1 MYSNP
6 KTGTSTVEFNAKQS
20 LGESK
25 VMIVNKPNM
34 DDFDALTDTQIS
46 ALDFVSGHRLT
57 QERVKRLQR
66 IHEGT
71 EVITLFRSPAEQIV
85 SAYNYDTN
93 YKYGR
98 KIPFWFWYRFLI
110 PKNPQASHF
119 VRRFQGKW
127 IASFFLSSRHFKQI
141 LADFGF
147 FNKVILTE
155 NINYEIPKLYE
166 NVGIELL
173 NGELVRRKATGKDY
187 IKYKSL
193 DPKLRARLE
202 KENKLDY
209 QLYEYFKSR
218 STL

>member
-57 QERVKRLQR
+57 QERMNRLQR

-127 IASFFLSSRHFKQI
+127 VASFFLSSRRFKQI
-141 LADFGF
+141 LADFRI

-173 NGELVRRKATGKDY
+173 NGVLVRRKATGKDY
-187 IKYKSL
+187 IKYVSL

-209 QLYEYFKSR
+209 QLYQYFKNQP
-218 STL
+218 TA

>member
-57 QERVKRLQR
+57 QERMNRLQR

-85 SAYNYDTN
+85 RAYNYDTN

-127 IASFFLSSRHFKQI
+127 VASFFLSSRRFKQI
-141 LADFGF
+141 LADFRI

-173 NGELVRRKATGKDY
+173 NGVLVRRKATGKDY
-187 IKYKSL
+187 IKYVSL

-209 QLYEYFKSR
+209 LLYEYFKNQS
-218 STL
+218 SL

>member
-34 DDFDALTDTQIS
+34 DDFDALSDTQIS
-46 ALDFVSGHRLT
+46 TLDFVSGHRLT
-57 QERVKRLQR
+57 QERLNRLRRLQ
-66 IHEGT
+66 EGC

-141 LADFGF
+141 LEDFGL

-166 NVGIELL
+166 NVGIDLVNE
-173 NGELVRRKATGKDY
+173 ELVRRKATGKDY
-187 IKYKSL
+187 IKYLTL
-193 DPKLRARLE
+193 DEKLKNRLE

-209 QLYEYFKSR
+209 LLYEYFKNQS
-218 STL
+218 SL

>member
-34 DDFDALTDTQIS
+34 DDFDALSDTQIS

-66 IHEGT
+66 IHEGC

-98 KIPFWFWYRFLI
+98 KIPFWFWYRF
-110 PKNPQASHF
+110 
-119 VRRFQGKW
+119 
-127 IASFFLSSRHFKQI
+127 
-141 LADFGF
+141 
-147 FNKVILTE
+147 
-155 NINYEIPKLYE
+155 
-166 NVGIELL
+166 
-173 NGELVRRKATGKDY
+173 
-187 IKYKSL
+187 
-193 DPKLRARLE
+193 
-202 KENKLDY
+202 
-209 QLYEYFKSR
+209 
-218 STL
+218 

>member
-57 QERVKRLQR
+57 QERMNRLQR

-127 IASFFLSSRHFKQI
+127 VASFFLSSRRFKQI
-141 LADFGF
+141 LADFRI

-173 NGELVRRKATGKDY
+173 NGVLVRRKATGKDY
-187 IKYKSL
+187 IKYVSL

-209 QLYEYFKSR
+209 QLYQYFKKQP
-218 STL
+218 TA

>member
-34 DDFDALTDTQIS
+34 DDFDALSDTQIS
-46 ALDFVSGHRLT
+46 TLDFVSGHRLT
-57 QERVKRLQR
+57 QERLNRLRRLQK
-66 IHEGT
+66 GC

-127 IASFFLSSRHFKQI
+127 RDSFVLSSADFKQI
-141 LADFGF
+141 VAGYEQ
-147 FNKVILTE
+147 FNRVILTE
-155 NINYEIPKLYE
+155 NINKEIPRVYK
-166 NVGIELL
+166 NVGIDLVNE
-173 NGELVRRKATGKDY
+173 ELVRRKATGKDY
-187 IKYKSL
+187 IKYL
-193 DPKLRARLE
+193 TIDEKLKNRLE

-209 QLYEYFKSR
+209 LLYEYFKNPS
-218 STL
+218 SL

>member
-57 QERVKRLQR
+57 QERINRLQR

-141 LADFGF
+141 LEDFGL

-187 IKYKSL
+187 IKYVSL

-209 QLYEYFKSR
+209 QLYQYFKSQ

>member
-57 QERVKRLQR
+57 QERMNRLQR

-127 IASFFLSSRHFKQI
+127 VASFFLSSRRFKQI
-141 LADFGF
+141 LADFRI

-166 NVGIELL
+166 TVGIELL

-187 IKYKSL
+187 IKCKSL
-193 DPKLRARLE
+193 DQKLRARLE
-202 KENKLDY
+202 KENRLDY
-209 QLYEYFKSR
+209 QLYQYFKKQP
-218 STL
+218 TA

>member
-141 LADFGF
+141 LEDFGL

-209 QLYEYFKSR
+209 QLYEYFKSQ

>member
-34 DDFDALTDTQIS
+34 DDFDALSDTQINT
-46 ALDFVSGHRLT
+46 LDFVSGHRLT
-57 QERVKRLQR
+57 QERLNRLRRLQK
-66 IHEGT
+66 GC

-127 IASFFLSSRHFKQI
+127 RASFVLSSADFKQI
-141 LADFGF
+141 VAGYQQ
-147 FNKVILTE
+147 FNRVILTE
-155 NINYEIPKLYE
+155 NINKEIPRVYK
-166 NVGIELL
+166 NVGIELV
-173 NGELVRRKATGKDY
+173 NEELVRRKATGKDY
-187 IKYKSL
+187 IKYLTL
-193 DPKLRARLE
+193 DEKLKNRLE
-202 KENKLDY
+202 KENRLDY
-209 QLYEYFKSR
+209 LLYEYFKNQS
-218 STL
+218 SL

>member
-71 EVITLFRSPAEQIV
+71 EVMTLFRSPAEQIV

-141 LADFGF
+141 LEDFGL

-209 QLYEYFKSR
+209 QLYEYFKSQ

>member
-141 LADFGF
+141 LEDFGL

-166 NVGIELL
+166 NVGIDLVNE
-173 NGELVRRKATGKDY
+173 ELVRRKATGKDY
-187 IKYKSL
+187 IKYLTL
-193 DPKLRARLE
+193 DEKLKNRLE

-209 QLYEYFKSR
+209 LLYEYFKNQS
-218 STL
+218 SL

>member
-34 DDFDALTDTQIS
+34 DDFDALSDSEIS
-46 ALDFVSGHRLT
+46 TLDFVSGHRLT
-57 QERVKRLQR
+57 QDRVNRLQR

-209 QLYEYFKSR
+209 QLYQYFKKQP
-218 STL
+218 TA

>member
-57 QERVKRLQR
+57 QERINRLQR

-127 IASFFLSSRHFKQI
+127 VASFFLSSRRFKQI
-141 LADFGF
+141 LADFRI

-209 QLYEYFKSR
+209 LLYEYFKNQS
-218 STL
+218 SL

>member
-141 LADFGF
+141 LEDFGL

-209 QLYEYFKSR
+209 QLYQYFKKQP
-218 STL
+218 TA

>member
-141 LADFGF
+141 LEDFGL

-209 QLYEYFKSR
+209 QLYEYFKSQ
-218 STL
+218 

>member
-34 DDFDALTDTQIS
+34 DDFDALSDSEIS
-46 ALDFVSGHRLT
+46 TLDFVSGHRLT
-57 QERVKRLQR
+57 QDRVNRLRRLQ
-66 IHEGT
+66 EGA

-98 KIPFWFWYRFLI
+98 KIPFWLWYRFLI

-127 IASFFLSSRHFKQI
+127 VASFFLSSRHFKQI
-141 LADFGF
+141 LEDFGL

-173 NGELVRRKATGKDY
+173 NGVLVRRKATGKDY
-187 IKYKSL
+187 IKYVSL

-209 QLYEYFKSR
+209 QLYQYFKKQP
-218 STL
+218 TA

>member
-1 MYSNP
+1 M
-6 KTGTSTVEFNAKQS
+6 
-20 LGESK
+20 
-25 VMIVNKPNM
+25 
-34 DDFDALTDTQIS
+34 
-46 ALDFVSGHRLT
+46 
-57 QERVKRLQR
+57 
-66 IHEGT
+66 
-71 EVITLFRSPAEQIV
+71 
-85 SAYNYDTN
+85 
-93 YKYGR
+93 
-98 KIPFWFWYRFLI
+98 
-110 PKNPQASHF
+110 
-119 VRRFQGKW
+119 
-127 IASFFLSSRHFKQI
+127 SSRHFKQI

-209 QLYEYFKSR
+209 LLYEYFKKQP
-218 STL
+218 TT

>member
-57 QERVKRLQR
+57 QERINRLQR

-127 IASFFLSSRHFKQI
+127 IASFFLSSRHFQQI
-141 LADFGF
+141 LEDFGL

-209 QLYEYFKSR
+209 QLYQYFKKQP
-218 STL
+218 TA

>member
-34 DDFDALTDTQIS
+34 DDFDALSDSEIS
-46 ALDFVSGHRLT
+46 TLDFVSGHRLT
-57 QERVKRLQR
+57 QDRVNRLQR

-209 QLYEYFKSR
+209 LLYEYFKKQP
-218 STL
+218 TT

>member
-1 MYSNP
+1 MKLIMYSNP

-34 DDFDALTDTQIS
+34 DDFDALSDTQIS

-57 QERVKRLQR
+57 QERVNRLRRLQ
-66 IHEGT
+66 EGC

-127 IASFFLSSRHFKQI
+127 
-141 LADFGF
+141 G
-147 FNKVILTE
+147 
-155 NINYEIPKLYE
+155 
-166 NVGIELL
+166 LL
-173 NGELVRRKATGKDY
+173 L
-187 IKYKSL
+187 
-193 DPKLRARLE
+193 
-202 KENKLDY
+202 
-209 QLYEYFKSR
+209 F
-218 STL
+218 

>member
-6 KTGTSTVEFNAKQS
+6 KTGTSTVEFNAKHS

-127 IASFFLSSRHFKQI
+127 VASFFLSSRRFKQI
-141 LADFGF
+141 LADFGL

-209 QLYEYFKSR
+209 LLYEYFKKQP
-218 STL
+218 TT

>member
-25 VMIVNKPNM
+25 VMVVNKPNM

-141 LADFGF
+141 LEDFGL

-166 NVGIELL
+166 NVGIDLVNE
-173 NGELVRRKATGKDY
+173 ELVRRKATGKDY
-187 IKYKSL
+187 IKYLTL
-193 DPKLRARLE
+193 DEKLKNRLE

-209 QLYEYFKSR
+209 LLYEYFKNQS
-218 STL
+218 SL

>member
-57 QERVKRLQR
+57 QERINRLQR

-141 LADFGF
+141 LEDFGL

-209 QLYEYFKSR
+209 QLYEYFKSQ

>member
-34 DDFDALTDTQIS
+34 DDFDALSDTQIR

-57 QERVKRLQR
+57 QERINRLRRLQ
-66 IHEGT
+66 EDC

-127 IASFFLSSRHFKQI
+127 WASFVLSSADFKQI
-141 LADFGF
+141 VAGYQQ
-147 FNKVILTE
+147 FNRVILTE
-155 NINYEIPKLYE
+155 NINKEIPIVYK
-166 NVGIELL
+166 NVGIELV
-173 NGELVRRKATGKDY
+173 NEELVRRKATGKDY
-187 IKYKSL
+187 IKYLTL
-193 DPKLRARLE
+193 DEKLKNRLE
-202 KENKLDY
+202 KDNRLDY
-209 QLYEYFKSR
+209 LLYEYFKNQS
-218 STL
+218 SL

>member
-57 QERVKRLQR
+57 QERINRLQR

-127 IASFFLSSRHFKQI
+127 VASFFLSSRRFKQI
-141 LADFGF
+141 LADFRI

-173 NGELVRRKATGKDY
+173 NGVLVRRKATGKDY
-187 IKYKSL
+187 IKYVSL

-209 QLYEYFKSR
+209 LLYEYFKNQS
-218 STL
+218 SL

>member
-34 DDFDALTDTQIS
+34 NDFDALSDMQIS
-46 ALDFVSGHRLT
+46 KLDFVSGHRLT
-57 QERVKRLQR
+57 QERVKRLLR
-66 IHEGT
+66 IQAGT
-71 EVITLFRSPAEQIV
+71 QVITVFRSPAEQIV
-85 SAYNYDTN
+85 SAYNNDTN

-127 IASFFLSSRHFKQI
+127 SASFFLSSRHFKQI
-141 LADFGF
+141 VAGYQL

-155 NINYEIPKLYE
+155 NINCEIPNLYK
-166 NVGIELL
+166 NAGIELV

-187 IKYKSL
+187 KKYLSL
-193 DPKLRARLE
+193 NAKLKARLE
-202 KENKLDY
+202 RENKLDY
-209 QLYEYFKSR
+209 QLYNYFKKQASA
-218 STL
+218 

>member
-20 LGESK
+20 LGASK

-34 DDFDALTDTQIS
+34 DEFDALSDTQIGM
-46 ALDFVSGHRLT
+46 LDFVSGHRLT

-66 IHEGT
+66 IHEGA

-119 VRRFQGKW
+119 VRRFQDKW
-127 IASFFLSSRHFKQI
+127 FASFFLSSRHFKQI
-141 LADFGF
+141 LEDYAL
-147 FNKVILTE
+147 FNRVILTE

-166 NVGIELL
+166 NVGIELV
-173 NGELVRRKATGKDY
+173 NGELVRRKDTGKDY
-187 IKYKSL
+187 IKYISL

-209 QLYEYFKSR
+209 QLYQYFKKQA
-218 STL
+218 TD

>member
-57 QERVKRLQR
+57 QERINRLQR

-141 LADFGF
+141 LEDFGL

-187 IKYKSL
+187 IKYVSL

-209 QLYEYFKSR
+209 LLYEYFKNQS
-218 STL
+218 SL

>member
-6 KTGTSTVEFNAKQS
+6 KTGTSTVEFNAKES

-34 DDFDALTDTQIS
+34 KDFDHLSDAQIS
-46 ALDFVSGHRLT
+46 ALDFVSGHRLN
-57 QERVKRLQR
+57 QKRMMRLLALTAD
-66 IHEGT
+66 IEL
-71 EVITLFRSPAEQIV
+71 ITLFRSPAEQIV

-119 VRRFQGKW
+119 VRRFLGKW
-127 IASFFLSSRHFKQI
+127 MKSINLNSGHFNQI
-141 LADFGF
+141 LAGYQQ
-147 FNKVILTE
+147 FNRVILTE
-155 NINYEIPKLYE
+155 NINKEIPIVYKK
-166 NVGIELL
+166 VGIELV
-173 NGELVRRKATGKDY
+173 NEVLVRRKATGKDY
-187 IKYKSL
+187 IKYLTL
-193 DPKLRARLE
+193 DEKLKNRLE

-209 QLYEYFKSR
+209 LLYEYFKNQSN
-218 STL
+218 L

>member
-57 QERVKRLQR
+57 QERINRLQR

-141 LADFGF
+141 LEDFGL

-209 QLYEYFKSR
+209 QLYEYFKSQ
-218 STL
+218 